1 VWLTG
6 LLVFATMALVGRPC
20 LAALRPDET
29 VQPRVDAAIFK
40 GLAFLAKQQN
50 PDGSLDGGAP
60 KVATTS
66 LSLLAFLSAGHT
78 PDLGR
83 YGLVLRSQLDFLLAK
98 QAEDGYFGN
107 GDRGMYSHAITTLAL
122 SEAYGVETS
131 ATRRARLHTALTKA
145 VSIILAAQD
154 VAKSNPT
161 FAGGWRYERNSSDSD
176 LSLSGWNVLALRA
189 ARDVGIDVPEQNRK
203 KAGEFVLRC
212 LDPGTRGF
220 AYQPGSA
227 AQAGDTAIGLVCLH
241 LTDTAEANATLVG
254 GALKFLQTH
263 PIDGDSPFSYYATYY
278 VTLAASEEDGDGWV
292 ALGRTSLERLVR
304 TQEKDGSWPLPK
316 NSQEPGRVYATAMA
330 VGALAMPYRLLPV
343 HQR

>member
-1 VWLTG
+1 MC
-6 LLVFATMALVGRPC
+6 LLVLLSLLGSPC
-20 LAALRPDET
+20 LAAVRLDET

-50 PDGSLDGGAP
+50 SDGSIDGGAP

-66 LSLLAFLSAGHT
+66 LALLAFLSAGHT

-83 YGLVLRSQLDFLLAK
+83 YGLVLRSQLEFLQSK

-122 SEAYGVETS
+122 AEAYGVESS
-131 ATRRARLHTALTKA
+131 ATRRSRLHSTLTKA

-154 VAKSNPT
+154 AAKSNPA
-161 FAGGWRYERNSSDSD
+161 FVGGWRYERNSSDSD
-176 LSLSGWNVLALRA
+176 LSLSGWNILALRA
-189 ARDVGIDVPEQNRK
+189 ARDVGIDVPEPNRK

-212 LDPGTRGF
+212 LDAGTKGF
-220 AYQPGSA
+220 AYQPGSG
-227 AQAGDTAIGLVCLH
+227 AQAGDTAIGLMCLH
-241 LTDTAEANATLVG
+241 LTDTAGPNATLAG

-263 PIDGDSPFSYYATYY
+263 PIDADSPFSYYATYY
-278 VTLAASEEDGDGWV
+278 VTLAASEQDGDGWLAV
-292 ALGRTSLERLVR
+292 QRASLERLVR

-330 VGALAMPYRLLPV
+330 VGALALPYRLLPV